1 MQAPYDSASFW
12 KTGLQRNRN
21 ATNEDF
27 NKLNRP
33 ADPAFGA
40 ALVCCGGVLAIII
53 ASVFLLAIELHVALI
68 IALIWAA
75 ANAAFLGYRFADTK
89 TLMNEGVT
97 TAIGAIYI
105 FMLIGVVIAALI
117 ESGTISGI
125 IVYALGVVDP
135 RWFLPACLLLC
146 SFVSLATGTSWG
158 TVGTA
163 GVVLV
168 GLGGFLGL
176 PAPVV
181 AGSVISGA
189 LFGDK
194 MSPLSD
200 TTILAATS
208 AGTEIDQHIR
218 AMFYTTG
225 PAFLLA
231 LIVFTLLGFNYA
243 GTTLSMDEVAVLRTP
258 LETQFSTNPVVFL
271 PLVVILAMS
280 VRGIAAEPSM
290 LAGTTVAVIV
300 AIFVQDR
307 GLSEVLHSLQY
318 GFTSNTGVENVDSL
332 LSRGGLQ
339 SMMWTLSLAL
349 IALALGGIL
358 SGTGFLKV
366 LMQGLI
372 RKIKTAT
379 QLVASTIAS
388 CVLANMSMGENY
400 LTVIFG
406 TQVYKETYRE
416 RGLQPRMLSRCVE
429 EGATLSAGLIP
440 WTTTGAFFSG
450 ALGVAT
456 VEYAPWVLLTSIN
469 IVLSIGLAAMNKGV
483 LKVTDQ
489 NQSRAL

>member
-1 MQAPYDSASFW
+1 
-12 KTGLQRNRN
+12 
-21 ATNEDF
+21 
-27 NKLNRP
+27 LNHP
-33 ADPAFGA
+33 DQPGFGA
-40 ALVCCGGVLAIII
+40 SLVCCSGVLAIII
-53 ASVFLLAIELHVALI
+53 ASVFLLKIELHVALI
-68 IALIWAA
+68 IALIWAT
-75 ANAAFLGYRFADTK
+75 ANAAFLGYRFRDTK
-89 TLMNEGVT
+89 TLMNEGVG

-117 ESGTISGI
+117 ESGTIAGI

-146 SFVSLATGTSWG
+146 SFISLATGTSWG

-168 GLGGFLGL
+168 GLGEILGL

-218 AMFYTTG
+218 AMFLTTG
-225 PAFLLA
+225 PAI
-231 LIVFTLLGFNYA
+231 LIAAIIFTFFGFSYS
-243 GTTLSMDEVAVLRTP
+243 GSTLSLDEVAALQTP
-258 LETQFSTNPVVFL
+258 LESLFSIGPVIFL

-280 VRGIAAEPSM
+280 IRGIAAEPSM
-290 LAGTTVAVIV
+290 LAGTTIAVLL
-300 AIFVQDR
+300 AIFVQER
-307 GLSEVLHSLQY
+307 TLAEVLNSLQY
-318 GFTSNTGVENVDSL
+318 GYVSNTGVGNVDSL

-358 SGTGFLKV
+358 SGAGFLKV
-366 LMQGLI
+366 LMEGLI

-379 QLVASTIAS
+379 QLVASTIAT

-440 WTTTGAFFSG
+440 WTTTGAFFS
-450 ALGVAT
+450 ASLGVAT
-456 VEYAPWVLLTSIN
+456 IDYAPWVLLTSVN
-469 IVLSIGLAAMNKGV
+469 IVISIGLTALNKGIARC
-483 LKVTDQ
+483 DDAGA
-489 NQSRAL
+489 SGD

>member
-1 MQAPYDSASFW
+1 MREHRKPGFAAS
-12 KTGLQRNRN
+12 LI
-21 ATNEDF
+21 
-27 NKLNRP
+27 
-33 ADPAFGA
+33 
-40 ALVCCGGVLAIII
+40 CCSGVLAIII
-53 ASVFLLAIELHVALI
+53 ASVFLLRIELHMALI
-68 IALIWAA
+68 AALIWAA
-75 ANAAFLGYRFADTK
+75 ANAAVLGYRFRDTK
-89 TLMNEGVT
+89 TLMNDGVA

-117 ESGTISGI
+117 ESGTIAGI

-135 RWFLPACLLLC
+135 GWFLPAALLLC
-146 SFVSLATGTSWG
+146 GFISLATGTSWG

-168 GLGGFLGL
+168 GLGEVLGL
-176 PAPVV
+176 PAPIV
-181 AGSVISGA
+181 AGAVISGA

-208 AGTEIDQHIR
+208 AGAEIDQHIR

-225 PAFLLA
+225 PAT
-231 LIVFTLLGFNYA
+231 LIAIVAFALLGTQYS
-243 GTTLSMDEVAVLRTP
+243 GSTLSLAEIEALRVP
-258 LETQFSTNPVVFL
+258 LEALFTIKPIIFL

-290 LAGTTVAVIV
+290 LSGT
-300 AIFVQDR
+300 AIAIALAIGLQDR
-307 GLSEVLHSLQY
+307 SLAEVLNSLQY
-318 GFTSNTGVENVDSL
+318 GYAADTGITSIDTL
-332 LSRGGLQ
+332 LNRGGLQ

-349 IALALGGIL
+349 IALALGGVL
-358 SGTGFLKV
+358 NGAGFLEV

-372 RKIKTAT
+372 RRIRTAT

-388 CVLANMSMGENY
+388 CALANMSMGENY
-400 LTVIFG
+400 LAVIFG

-416 RGLQPRMLSRCVE
+416 RGMQPRMLSRCVE

-440 WTTTGAFFSG
+440 WTTTGAFFSA

-456 VEYAPWVLLTSIN
+456 VDYAPWVLLSSVN
-469 IVLSIGLAAMNKGV
+469 VVLSISLAAIGKGV
-483 LKVTDQ
+483 FRVEQPPSIDR
-489 NQSRAL
+489 QSRSA

>member
-1 MQAPYDSASFW
+1 L
-12 KTGLQRNRN
+12 T
-21 ATNEDF
+21 
-27 NKLNRP
+27 RP
-33 ADPAFGA
+33 GEPGFRA
-40 ALVCCGGVLAIII
+40 ALVCCAGVLAIII
-53 ASVFLLAIELHVALI
+53 ASVFVLHVELHIALI
-68 IALIWAA
+68 AALIWAA
-75 ANAAFLGYRFADTK
+75 SNAAILGYRFRDTK
-89 TLMNEGVT
+89 TLMNEGVG

-117 ESGTISGI
+117 ESGTIAGI
-125 IVYALGVVDP
+125 IVYALDVVDP

-158 TVGTA
+158 TVGTV

-168 GLGGFLGL
+168 GLGEFLGM
-176 PAPVV
+176 PAPVI

-225 PAFLLA
+225 PAYLLA
-231 LIVFTLLGFNYA
+231 LILYTMISFDYSGATP
-243 GTTLSMDEVAVLRTP
+243 SMDDVAALQSP
-258 LETQFSTNPVVFL
+258 LEAQFSTNPIIFL

-280 VRGIAAEPSM
+280 IRGIAAEPSM
-290 LAGTTVAVIV
+290 LAGTAIAVVV
-300 AIFVQDR
+300 AIFTQDR
-307 GLSEVLHSLQY
+307 ALPDVLNSLQY
-318 GFTSNTGVENVDSL
+318 GFTSDTGIESVDTL

-358 SGTGFLKV
+358 SGAGFLKV

-372 RKIKTAT
+372 LKIKTAT
-379 QLVASTIAS
+379 QLVASTITT
-388 CVLANMSMGENY
+388 CILANMSMGENY

-406 TQVYKETYRE
+406 TRIYKETYRE

-440 WTTTGAFFSG
+440 WTTTGAFFSA

-456 VEYAPWVLLTSIN
+456 IDYAPWVLLTSLN
-469 IVLSIGLAAMNKGV
+469 IVISIGLASINKGV
-483 LKVTDQ
+483 LKVVDSTTGT
-489 NQSRAL
+489 N